1 MSVRY
6 EGVARRAV
14 AEGLAEWVDPWHRAR
29 IMTVQPVKG
38 MTAAE
43 IRAEAALY
51 RRVAEQASGE
61 DAEAYRQVA
70 EQIDRHAEGGAR

>member
-1 MSVRY
+1 
-6 EGVARRAV
+6 
-14 AEGLAEWVDPWHRAR
+14 
-29 IMTVQPVKG
+29 MTVQPVKG

-51 RRVAEQASGE
+51 RSVAERGGE
-61 DAEAYRQVA
+61 DAGAYRQVA